1 MPRWRTMIEPAGT
14 SWPSPALTPSRWPT
28 LSRPFLTLP
37 PAFLWAIAYLS
48 FGALVVF
55 GAAFGAA
62 FFVVLSSAA
71 DALAAGFFG
80 AAFAA
85 DFGAALAGAVFAS
98 AFAPGALRF
107 SVQAFLRFA
116 SARAGL

>member
-1 MPRWRTMIEPAGT
+1 MIEPAGT
-14 SWPSPALTPSRWPT
+14 SWPSPAFTPSRWPT

-48 FGALVVF
+48 FGARVVF
-55 GAAFGAA
+55 GSAFGAA

-85 DFGAALAGAVFAS
+85 VAFGTVLAAEAFCFTLVAFFDFAS
-98 AFAPGALRF
+98 AVTDF
-107 SVQAFLRFA
+107 SSLAA
-116 SARAGL
+116 SAAD